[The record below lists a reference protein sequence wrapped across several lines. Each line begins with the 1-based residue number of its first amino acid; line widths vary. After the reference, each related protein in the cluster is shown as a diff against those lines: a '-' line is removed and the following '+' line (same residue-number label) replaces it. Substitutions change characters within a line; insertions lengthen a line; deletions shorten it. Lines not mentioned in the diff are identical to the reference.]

1 MSSFSRLFDLAKNAL
16 NSDAVREVRR
26 SVGGQGAAS
35 ARDPLT
41 PPPVPGRDA
50 TAASSA
56 DRQAIARY
64 DYLMQTADPQH
75 IEQIHR
81 DAFARLTPD
90 QRGVIERRMRT
101 ELPVREQPRSSS
113 PGDLARAAGRAEA
126 QRPGR
131 MRGILARAGGGA
143 AAVGAGG
150 AALGLLGAVAGGAM
164 LSAVAAP
171 LLEHAAG
178 LGVDIDQLAQGVDVE
193 GVAAGADGVV
203 GGLGDQ
209 VTGIGDQLG
218 GIGDQLGDV
227 GLGDIF
233 GR

>member
-35 ARDPLT
+35 ARDSLT
-41 PPPVPGRDA
+41 PPPVPGSDA
-50 TAASSA
+50 TTASAA

-101 ELPVREQPRSSS
+101 ELPVHEQPRSSS

-131 MRGILARAGGGA
+131 MRGILARAG
-143 AAVGAGG
+143 GG

-218 GIGDQLGDV
+218 GLGDQLGDL
-227 GLGDIF
+227 GIGDIF